1 MSNPEYAKNACLR
14 NDDSRVDNPSGVTR
28 NQSFFKSTEKW
39 AATYCALSFLLYHS
53 QQIFT
58 KQLRQR
64 LKLDAIIDD
73 VIPLPYQGLSLGQR
87 DLLPPSL
94 SAQLLVVG
102 WHAYILS
109 EANHRKMAVEQRGVE

>member
-1 MSNPEYAKNACLR
+1 MLLVADC
-14 NDDSRVDNPSGVTR
+14 
-28 NQSFFKSTEKW
+28 FFKSTEKW
-39 AATYCALSFLLYHS
+39 VAAYCALSFLLYHS

-73 VIPLPYQGLSLGQR
+73 VIPFPYQGLSLGQR

-94 SAQLLVVG
+94 SARLLVVG
-102 WHAYILS
+102 WNAYVLS
-109 EANHRKMAVEQRGVE
+109 EANYRDMAAEHRGDEHQALLSESFGHQSVVPISVVTD